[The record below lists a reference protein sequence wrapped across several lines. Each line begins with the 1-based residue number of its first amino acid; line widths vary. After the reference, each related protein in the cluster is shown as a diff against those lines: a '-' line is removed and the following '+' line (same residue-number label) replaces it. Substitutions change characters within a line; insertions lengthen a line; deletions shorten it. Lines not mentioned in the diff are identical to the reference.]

1 MASEFLSRKRRK
13 VVCSKPSL
21 NASEPKSLNELPYE
35 ILLKIFS
42 HFGPEDLA
50 LTICKVCQRW
60 KDVAE
65 DVTLWK
71 THSYNCDKYS
81 DIRRVKEVRCTAFW
95 GFSTN

>member
-1 MASEFLSRKRRK
+1 M
-13 VVCSKPSL
+13 CTKPTL
-21 NASEPKSLNELPYE
+21 NASEPKSLNELPHE

-60 KDVAE
+60 KDIAE
-65 DVTLWK
+65 DVALWK
-71 THSYNCDKYS
+71 TLSYRCYKFS
-81 DIRRVKEVRCTAFW
+81 DIRRVKEVRCTTFW